1 MKTKNLISQFLI
13 LVLISLLT
21 MTTSCTKSEEEKEMY
36 KQEEGI
42 VINDGPPAVDGHGWI
57 ISIEEKLYE
66 PKEQLD
72 SEFLIDSLKVYVEYK
87 LTGQLGYNG
96 EIPYKQIEIKSII
109 KR

>member
-1 MKTKNLISQFLI
+1 MKNNNLILQILI

-21 MTTSCTKSEEEKEMY
+21 MTTSCTKCEEEKEMY

-42 VINDGPPAVDGHGWI
+42 VINDGSQAVDGCGWQI
-57 ISIEEKLYE
+57 RIKENNYE

-87 LTGQLGYNG
+87 LTGQLGHNG
-96 EIPYKQIEIKSII
+96 DNPYKQIEIKSII

>member
-1 MKTKNLISQFLI
+1 MKTKNLIFQILI

-21 MTTSCTKSEEEKEMY
+21 ITTSCTKSEEEKEMY

-42 VINDGPPAVDGHGWI
+42 VINDGSPAVDGCGWQI
-57 ISIEEKLYE
+57 KIKENYYE

-72 SEFLIDSLKVYVEYK
+72 SEFLIDKLKVYVEYK
-87 LTGQLGYNG
+87 LTGQLGHNC
-96 EIPYKQIEIKSII
+96 EIQYKQIEIKSIK